1 MEESSLDP
9 LLSSRISYSKM
20 EESGLDPLLS
30 SRMSYAKMV
39 ESGQDP
45 LLSSRVSYAK
55 MEERGQDPLLSSQV
69 SYAKM
74 EESGRDPLLSR
85 ASYAK
90 INESIPVPLHQTLGS
105 STSYG
110 NVKLESSF
118 ISPPTAAAS
127 DRQPKRNQVR
137 FDPFTGEPYKFDPFT
152 GEPIVPDSLPRQ
164 FGSPY

>member
-1 MEESSLDP
+1 ME
-9 LLSSRISYSKM
+9 
-20 EESGLDPLLS
+20 
-30 SRMSYAKMV
+30 

-55 MEERGQDPLLSSQV
+55 MEEDRRDPLFSRA

-90 INESIPVPLHQTLGS
+90 IDESFPVPLHRTLGS

-110 NVKLESSF
+110 KIELESSLF
-118 ISPPTAAAS
+118 SPAAAS

-164 FGSPY
+164 FGSPYWFPSTPLVT